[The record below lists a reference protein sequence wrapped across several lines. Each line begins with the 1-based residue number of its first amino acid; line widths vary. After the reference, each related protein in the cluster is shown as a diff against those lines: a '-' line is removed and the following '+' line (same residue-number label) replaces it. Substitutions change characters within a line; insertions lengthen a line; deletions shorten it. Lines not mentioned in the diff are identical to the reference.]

1 MRLPI
6 NLMVC
11 TREVLERFGSAGGGR
26 FHHSMNVGTTCL
38 IWKSMSIASRR
49 DERVFLPTSR
59 PPLASIP
66 LSRLATTARV
76 SISHIRRPLRM
87 TSQDAKI
94 ASFVARLNEPTTSSS
109 SHTHADSSKAQE
121 DDDDI
126 FAELEAEI
134 ENDSSAAFREQGM
147 DRIKRE

>member
-1 MRLPI
+1 
-6 NLMVC
+6 
-11 TREVLERFGSAGGGR
+11 
-26 FHHSMNVGTTCL
+26 
-38 IWKSMSIASRR
+38 
-49 DERVFLPTSR
+49 
-59 PPLASIP
+59 
-66 LSRLATTARV
+66 
-76 SISHIRRPLRM
+76 M

-94 ASFVARLNEPTTSSS
+94 ASFVARLNEPTTSS